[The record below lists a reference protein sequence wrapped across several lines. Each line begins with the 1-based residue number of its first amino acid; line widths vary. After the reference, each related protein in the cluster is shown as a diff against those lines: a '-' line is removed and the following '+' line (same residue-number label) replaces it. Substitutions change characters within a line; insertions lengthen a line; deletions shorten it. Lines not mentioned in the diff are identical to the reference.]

1 MFSGLNKDEVKKL
14 AAIELLKRDDD
25 ERDRTLADFALLA
38 SRMMGVSG
46 CFVTIFDE
54 HFQYIKFAVN
64 IPNLSEK
71 VPAEESM
78 CIYSVATCSPT
89 ICPDTR
95 LDPRFA
101 DHPHAQDGY
110 VVFYASAPLKTKE
123 GLALGALCVSE
134 HFPVTPTDA
143 QVEDFL
149 HLAALASAY
158 LESWYSLGRI
168 DPLTGLPNRQRLLQ
182 EIERLPSGGNT
193 DSHTLIIFDCI
204 EIPKLY
210 ELSRYLGIKAIET
223 MIHSFAPL
231 LRSRLGL
238 DYTVNL
244 YAFATGRYAVLVT
257 KEEAEVLLDKT
268 RTLPTTSARINDD
281 IEIELKIFAGYVCFT
296 PQEYSAQDILRQGVS
311 ALHEA
316 IRETDRVREFD
327 ALLDQKRNYDSKLL
341 YDLSDALK
349 SHEQTYLVY
358 QPKILLETGKTVG
371 VEALLRWNHPK
382 LGHISPAK
390 VVALA
395 QKTSL
400 MTDITDWVVDEAIR
414 QLVKWRAQGI
424 LIPVSINFTASDL
437 SQVGLANRLEDKL
450 LKAGLTTADIRI
462 ECLET
467 EEIIASDTTLNELDM
482 LKIRGFKILLDD
494 FGAGYS
500 NINYLRRIP
509 IDIIKL
515 DRSIVSGITTDTG
528 SLIIA
533 KNIITMLKELDYV
546 VLAEGVEDRETATIV
561 KNFGCDEAQGYFFS
575 KPILPDELVRWLA
588 DRREVL

>member
-1 MFSGLNKDEVKKL
+1 MFSGLNKDEAKKR
-14 AAIELLKRDDD
+14 ATIELLKRDDA
-25 ERDRTLADFALLA
+25 ERDRTLGDFAYLA

-71 VPAEESM
+71 VPAGESM
-78 CIYSVATCSPT
+78 CIYSVATCSPI

-101 DHPHAQDGY
+101 AHPHALDGH

-134 HFPVTPTDA
+134 HFPVTPTEA
-143 QVEDFL
+143 QIEDFL
-149 HLAALASAY
+149 HIAALASAY

-182 EIERLPSGGNT
+182 EIERLLPEGKTG
-193 DSHTLIIFDCI
+193 SHTLIIFDCI
-204 EIPKLY
+204 EIAKLY
-210 ELSRYLGIKAIET
+210 ELSRYLGISAIEN
-223 MIHSFAPL
+223 MLHSFAPL
-231 LRSRLGL
+231 LRTRLEL
-238 DYTVNL
+238 ADTVNL
-244 YAFATGRYAVLVT
+244 YAFATGRYAVLVKT
-257 KEEAEVLLDKT
+257 EEAGILIDKT
-268 RTLPTTSARINDD
+268 RTLSATSARINDD
-281 IEIELKIFAGYVCFT
+281 IEIELKIFAGYVSFT
-296 PQEYSAQDILRQGVS
+296 SQECSAQDILRQGVS

-316 IRETDRVREFD
+316 IRETDTVREFD
-327 ALLDQKRNYDSKLL
+327 ILLDQKRNYDSKLL

-349 SHEQTYLVY
+349 SHEQIYLVY
-358 QPKILLETGKTVG
+358 QPKIVLETGKMVG

-382 LGHISPAK
+382 LGQISPAK

-400 MTDITDWVVDEAIR
+400 MTDITDWVVNEAIR

-424 LIPVSINFTASDL
+424 LIPVSINFTVSDL
-437 SQVGLANRLEDKL
+437 SQIGFANRLEDKL
-450 LKAGLTTADIRI
+450 LKAGLTTADIRV

-467 EEIIASDTTLNELDM
+467 EEIIASSTTLNELDM

-515 DRSIVSGITTDTG
+515 DRSIVSGIATDTG

-533 KNIITMLKELDYV
+533 KNIITMLKELDYI
-546 VLAEGVEDRETATIV
+546 VLAEGVEDLETATIV

-575 KPILPDELVRWLA
+575 RPVLPDELVHWLA
-588 DRREVL
+588 NQHQAL